1 MRLVT
6 LMTVVVMSVAAQA
19 VEPFAMRDVKLLD
32 SPFLEN
38 NRRHAAFLLTLEP
51 DRLMHNMHAGCGM
64 QPKAPLYGGWERTG
78 LAGHTLGHYL
88 SAVSLQYASTGDRRF
103 KQRADYVVSEMAV
116 CQAKYGTGYI
126 GAMGP
131 ETNERKAARGPQDRR
146 RRKHQPLLGAVVY
159 PA

>member
-1 MRLVT
+1 MRRLL
-6 LMTVVVMSVAAQA
+6 LMTILTGAAAQA
-19 VEPFAMRDVKLLD
+19 AEPFAMRDVKLLD

-38 NRRHAAFLLTLEP
+38 NRRHSAFLLTLEP
-51 DRLMHNMHAGCGM
+51 DRLMHNMHVGCGM
-64 QPKAPLYGGWERTG
+64 EPKAPLYGGWEQTG

-88 SAVSLQYASTGDRRF
+88 SAVSLEYAATGDRRF

-131 ETNERKAARGPQDRR
+131 DFERHVRARFSM
-146 RRKHQPLLGAVVY
+146 K
-159 PA
+159 